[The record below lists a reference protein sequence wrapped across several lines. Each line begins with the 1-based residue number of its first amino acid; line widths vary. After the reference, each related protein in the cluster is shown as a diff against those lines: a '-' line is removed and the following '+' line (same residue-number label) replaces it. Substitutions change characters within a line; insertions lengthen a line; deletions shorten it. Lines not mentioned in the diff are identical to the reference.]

1 MLDMPLQSTSPAKP
15 GSINHV
21 RTHDGTELFYRAWG
35 AGRPLLFLSGWSLN
49 SLMWAYQMEPLA
61 REGFRCVAYDRR
73 GHGRSG
79 DAGGGYD
86 FDTLADDLAA
96 VIDAL
101 GLNSVTVV
109 AHSFASG
116 EIVRYLTRH
125 GASRIAGVIML
136 APAAI
141 PFLTKTAD
149 NPTGIDI
156 EMLEARRAELADDL
170 PGWAERNASAYF
182 ADQGS
187 RGIIDATLG
196 MMNLA
201 SHQALLAM
209 VDIQGSTDF
218 RAELAQIDI
227 PMLFIHG
234 DRDASIPLE
243 ITSAPACALVKGA
256 RLIVYK
262 GGAHGLYVTH
272 KARLNRDVA
281 AFARGLGR
289 VG

>member
-1 MLDMPLQSTSPAKP
+1 MLDVPLQNATLAKP
-15 GSINHV
+15 PLANFV
-21 RTHDGTELFYRAWG
+21 RTGDGIDLFYRDWG
-35 AGRPLLFLSGWSLN
+35 KGRPLLFLAGWSLN

-61 REGFRCVAYDRR
+61 REGFRCIAYDRR

-86 FDTLADDLAA
+86 FDALADDVAS
-96 VIDAL
+96 VIEAL
-101 GLNSVTVV
+101 DLDDVTVV

-125 GASRIAGVIML
+125 GAARIAGVLML

-141 PFLTKTAD
+141 PFLSKTDD
-149 NPTGIDI
+149 NPLGIDA
-156 EMLEARRAELADDL
+156 EMLAARRAELADDL

-196 MMNLA
+196 MMNAA

-209 VDIQGSTDF
+209 TEVQSATDF
-218 RAELAQIDI
+218 RPELARLDI
-227 PMLFIHG
+227 PMLFVHG

-243 ITSAPACALVKGA
+243 ITSKPASALVKGA
-256 RLIVYK
+256 RLTVYE
-262 GGAHGLYVTH
+262 GGPHGLYFTH
-272 KARLNRDVA
+272 KARLNRDIA
-281 AFARGLGR
+281 EFARIVKR
-289 VG
+289 